1 VLLTLGIVKVGDD
14 DGLFNKVADN
24 GANMVKGWNSLGC
37 LDHTIERSVMK
48 QWNDAQVK
56 ESFEK
61 GKKVVTFFKSS
72 TIGRSELAKVQEDLY
87 GNKLG
92 MLKQECKTRWS
103 STTISRWELTTGT
116 LSFHGL
122 EKFLRASY
130 LGRSEKLG

>member
-1 VLLTLGIVKVGDD
+1 ML
-14 DGLFNKVADN
+14 
-24 GANMVKGWNSLGC
+24 
-37 LDHTIERSVMK
+37 K

-61 GKKVVTFFKSS
+61 GKKVVTFFKSSKSS

-103 STTISRWELTTGT
+103 STQLWIIFDECPGKHSAVLCARENDGC
-116 LSFHGL
+116 
-122 EKFLRASY
+122 
-130 LGRSEKLG
+130 